1 MKQTLLDRVLRYT
14 DGHADLAGVAQTPIP
29 GLSAIRAVRPS
40 ELQFAISRPLV
51 ALVVQGTKRVQMGEA
66 TYDFGAGDSLL
77 ISADVP
83 TISQITTAS
92 IGQPYC
98 SFVVELD
105 QAILAELAV
114 EMKAAPVS
122 HEGAIRIEPTDE
134 EVADAALRLMKL
146 VERPAS
152 LPVLGQQV
160 LREFHYW
167 LLAGRHGAAIRKLGW
182 PNGQAQKIGRAVAL
196 LRRDFAKPLRVD
208 TLADVAGMSPSSFHQ
223 HFKAITSLSPLQF
236 QKQLRL
242 IEGRR
247 LLLAETC
254 SPSSAAFEV
263 GYESVT
269 QFTREYARMFG
280 QPPMRDINAARANLQ
295 AA

>member
-1 MKQTLLDRVLRYT
+1 MKTTLLETTLRYVDT
-14 DGHADLAGVAQTPIP
+14 HADLSGVASTPIP
-29 GLSAIRAVRPS
+29 GLNIIRAVRPS
-40 ELQFAISRPLV
+40 ELQYAISRPLV
-51 ALVVQGTKRVQMGEA
+51 ALVVQGSKRVRMGD
-66 TYDFGAGDSLL
+66 TLHDFGAGDTLL

-83 TISQITTAS
+83 TISQITEAS

-105 QAILAELAV
+105 PAILTELAID
-114 EMKAAPVS
+114 MKAEPAGHTAP
-122 HEGAIRIEPTDE
+122 IRIEPTDD

-146 VERPAS
+146 LERPAS
-152 LPVLGQQV
+152 LPVLGEPV

-167 LLAGRHGAAIRKLGW
+167 LLAGRHGPAIRRLGW
-182 PNGQAQKIGRAVAL
+182 PNGQAQKIGKAVTL
-196 LRRDFAKPLRVD
+196 LRRDFATPLRVEM
-208 TLADVAGMSPSSFHQ
+208 LADVAGMSPSSFHQ

-247 LLLAETC
+247 LMLAEGC
-254 SPSSAAFEV
+254 SPTTAAFEV

-280 QPPMRDINAARANLQ
+280 LPPVKDVVATRAILQ